1 MTIVFDKLTAK
12 NFQAYALNNYDDPQC
27 IDIDDF
33 QEDVRRFRYLKRLLH
48 RYHENG
54 ELRER
59 LMLNHLITLFNV
71 FGFDPCMR
79 MLKFKINEDSYW
91 SSIKTMLL
99 YLGYIGEDWETDI
112 PIDDVLAQRLR
123 DL

>member
-1 MTIVFDKLTAK
+1 MSLFDKITAK
-12 NFQAYALNNYDDPQC
+12 NFQAFAMKHYDDPQC
-27 IDIDDF
+27 EDLEDI
-33 QEDVRRFRYLKRLLH
+33 QEDLRRFRYLKRLLH

-59 LMLNHLITLFNV
+59 LMLNHIICIFNV
-71 FGFDPCMR
+71 FGYDACMR
-79 MLKFKINEDSYW
+79 MLEFKIKNINYW

-99 YLGYIGEDWETDI
+99 YLEYIEEGWKIDI
-112 PIDDVLAQRLR
+112 PIDNKLAERLR

>member
-1 MTIVFDKLTAK
+1 MSLFDKITAK
-12 NFQAYALNNYDDPQC
+12 NFSAYAMKHYDDPQC
-27 IDIDDF
+27 EDMEDF
-33 QEDVRRFRYLKRLLH
+33 QEDLRRFRYLKRLLH

-59 LMLNHLITLFNV
+59 LMLNHLICLFNV
-71 FGFDPCMR
+71 FGYDACMR
-79 MLKFKINEDSYW
+79 MLEFKIKDNNYW

-99 YLGYIGEDWETDI
+99 YLEYIEEGWKIDI
-112 PIDDVLAQRLR
+112 PIDESLAERLR

>member
-1 MTIVFDKLTAK
+1 MSLFDKITAK
-12 NFQAYALNNYDDPQC
+12 NFSAYAMKHYDDPQC
-27 IDIDDF
+27 EDMEDF
-33 QEDVRRFRYLKRLLH
+33 QEDLRRFRYLKRLLH

-59 LMLNHLITLFNV
+59 LMLNHLICLFNV
-71 FGFDPCMR
+71 FGYDACMR
-79 MLKFKINEDSYW
+79 MLEFKIKDDNYW

-99 YLGYIGEDWETDI
+99 YLEYIEEGWKLEI
-112 PIDDVLAQRLR
+112 PIDENLAERLR

>member
-1 MTIVFDKLTAK
+1 MSLFDKLTAK
-12 NFQAYALNNYDDPQC
+12 NFSAYAMKHYDDPQC
-27 IDIDDF
+27 EDIEDF
-33 QEDVRRFRYLKRLLH
+33 QEDLRRFRYLKRLLH

-59 LMLNHLITLFNV
+59 LMLNHLICIFNV
-71 FGFDPCMR
+71 FGYDACMR
-79 MLKFKINEDSYW
+79 MLEFKIKNVNYW

-99 YLGYIGEDWETDI
+99 YLEYIEEGWKIDI
-112 PIDDVLAQRLR
+112 PIDNKLAERLR

>member
-1 MTIVFDKLTAK
+1 MSLFDKITAK
-12 NFQAYALNNYDDPQC
+12 NFSAYAMKHYDDPQC
-27 IDIDDF
+27 EDIEDF
-33 QEDVRRFRYLKRLLH
+33 QEDLRRFRYLKRLLH

-59 LMLNHLITLFNV
+59 LMLNHLICIFNV
-71 FGFDPCMR
+71 FGYDACMR
-79 MLKFKINEDSYW
+79 MLEFKIKNVSYW

-99 YLGYIGEDWETDI
+99 YLEYIEEGWKIDI
-112 PIDDVLAQRLR
+112 PIDNKLAERLR

>member
-1 MTIVFDKLTAK
+1 MSLFDKITAK
-12 NFQAYALNNYDDPQC
+12 NFSAYAMKHYDDPQC
-27 IDIDDF
+27 EDIEDF
-33 QEDVRRFRYLKRLLH
+33 QEDLRRFRYLKRLLH

-59 LMLNHLITLFNV
+59 LMLNHLICIFNV
-71 FGFDPCMR
+71 FGYDACMR
-79 MLKFKINEDSYW
+79 MLEFKIKDNNYW

-99 YLGYIGEDWETDI
+99 FLGYIEEGWKTEI
-112 PIDDVLAQRLR
+112 QIDEKLAERLR

>member
-1 MTIVFDKLTAK
+1 MSLFDKITAK
-12 NFQAYALNNYDDPQC
+12 NFSAYAMKHYDDPQC
-27 IDIDDF
+27 EDIEDF
-33 QEDVRRFRYLKRLLH
+33 QEDLRRFRYLKRLLH

-59 LMLNHLITLFNV
+59 LMLNHLICIFNV
-71 FGFDPCMR
+71 FGYDACMR
-79 MLKFKINEDSYW
+79 MLEFKIKNVNYW

-99 YLGYIGEDWETDI
+99 YLEYIEEGWKIDI
-112 PIDDVLAQRLR
+112 PIDNKLAERLR

>member
-1 MTIVFDKLTAK
+1 MSDFEKLTVK
-12 NFQAYALNNYDDPQC
+12 NFQAFALSYYDAPQC
-27 IDIDDF
+27 IDIQDF

-79 MLKFKINEDSYW
+79 MLEFKIKEDNYW
-91 SSIKTMLL
+91 SSLKTMFLF
-99 YLGYIGEDWETDI
+99 LGYVEEGWKTDI
-112 PIDDVLAQRLR
+112 PLDDELTQRLR

>member
-1 MTIVFDKLTAK
+1 MSLFDKITAK
-12 NFQAYALNNYDDPQC
+12 NFSAYAMKHYYDPQC
-27 IDIDDF
+27 EDIEDF
-33 QEDVRRFRYLKRLLH
+33 QEDLRRFRYLKRLLH

-59 LMLNHLITLFNV
+59 LMLNHLICIFNV
-71 FGFDPCMR
+71 FGYDACMR
-79 MLKFKINEDSYW
+79 MLEFKIKNVNYW

-99 YLGYIGEDWETDI
+99 YLEYIEEGWKIDI
-112 PIDDVLAQRLR
+112 PIDNKLAERLR

>member
-1 MTIVFDKLTAK
+1 MSLFDKITAK
-12 NFQAYALNNYDDPQC
+12 NFSAYAMKHYDDPQC
-27 IDIDDF
+27 EDMEDF
-33 QEDVRRFRYLKRLLH
+33 QEDLRRFRYLKRLLH

-59 LMLNHLITLFNV
+59 LMLNHLICLFNV
-71 FGFDPCMR
+71 FGYDACMR
-79 MLKFKINEDSYW
+79 MLEFKIKDNNYW

-99 YLGYIGEDWETDI
+99 FLGYIEEGWKTEI
-112 PIDDVLAQRLR
+112 QIDEKLAERLR

>member
-1 MTIVFDKLTAK
+1 MGLFDKITAK
-12 NFQAYALNNYDDPQC
+12 NFSAYAMKHYDDPQC
-27 IDIDDF
+27 EDIEDF
-33 QEDVRRFRYLKRLLH
+33 QEDLRRFRYLKRLLH

-59 LMLNHLITLFNV
+59 LMLNHLICIFNV
-71 FGFDPCMR
+71 FGYDACMR
-79 MLKFKINEDSYW
+79 MLEFKIKNVNYW

-99 YLGYIGEDWETDI
+99 YLEYIEEGWKIDI
-112 PIDDVLAQRLR
+112 PIDNKLAERLR